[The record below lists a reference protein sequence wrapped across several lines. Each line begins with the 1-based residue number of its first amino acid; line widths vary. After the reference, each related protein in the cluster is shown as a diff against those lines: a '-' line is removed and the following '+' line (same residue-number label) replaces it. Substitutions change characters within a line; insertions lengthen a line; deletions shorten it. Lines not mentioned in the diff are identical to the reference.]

1 MNKDYYLI
9 PNDIKIRKKNNS
21 YNRFRVK
28 LGFSSDLDY
37 RFLSILE
44 ENKNNELI
52 PKENIDVHNLKN
64 LSKSTLLNY
73 PDLKKRTV
81 KNFKESAPT
90 RPRCCA
96 TAWRRRRGQTASTF
110 SARTGSG
117 TRYRSR
123 HP

>member
-21 YNRFRVK
+21 YKKFRVK

-52 PKENIDVHNLKN
+52 PKENIDVYNFKN

-81 KNFKESAPT
+81 NISKEFRRNLKQFKIISRILKT
-90 RPRCCA
+90 LK
-96 TAWRRRRGQTASTF
+96 QT
-110 SARTGSG
+110 
-117 TRYRSR
+117 
-123 HP
+123 